1 MFQSNEK
8 NQFDLKMLSKTC
20 STGLSQWALVML
32 ETSWE
37 KVTTNT
43 IKNCYR
49 KVGFVS
55 GDLIQET
62 PEEDD
67 PEHVFTV
74 ETTAFAEEMGS
85 ITMDEYI
92 NTDSLLET
100 AFNEQDSRRDDCND
114 VQNDEVQQETVSD
127 DDADEINQV
136 PTVSDAINALSTIQ
150 SFLENS
156 EGGYDHLKNLEMSDF
171 VFKIKNQR
179 VSQSNI
185 TDYFQSG

>member
-1 MFQSNEK
+1 M
-8 NQFDLKMLSKTC
+8 
-20 STGLSQWALVML
+20 
-32 ETSWE
+32 
-37 KVTTNT
+37 
-43 IKNCYR
+43 
-49 KVGFVS
+49 S
-55 GDLIQET
+55 GDLIQEM

-74 ETTAFAEEMGS
+74 ETTAFAEEMVS
-85 ITMDEYI
+85 MTMDEYI
-92 NTDSLLET
+92 NADSLLET
-100 AFNEQDSRRDDCND
+100 AINEQHSRRDVCND
-114 VQNDEVQQETVSD
+114 VQNDEVQHETISD

-156 EGGYDHLKNLEMSDF
+156 EGGYDHLKNLEKLSNF

-185 TDYFQSG
+185 SHYFQSAG

>member
-1 MFQSNEK
+1 
-8 NQFDLKMLSKTC
+8 
-20 STGLSQWALVML
+20 ML
-32 ETSWE
+32 ETSWQ

-92 NTDSLLET
+92 NADSLLET

-114 VQNDEVQQETVSD
+114 GQNDEVQQETVSD

-156 EGGYDHLKNLEMSDF
+156 EGGYDHLKNLE
-171 VFKIKNQR
+171 KIAILCLKSKTSGFR
-179 VSQSNI
+179 SQI
-185 TDYFQSG
+185 